1 LETALFL
8 ARKRK
13 SFSSEELAFSPQ
25 FTYYLPWLFRPRDQ
39 QKSWT
44 QLNATF
50 PAGHPW
56 RQGFFCLF
64 RRRQELHLSLAEL
77 NPQQREA
84 VLHTEGPLL
93 LLAGAGS
100 GKTKVV
106 THRVAHLV
114 GEKRISPEHVLA
126 VTFTNKA
133 AREMQERVAGLV
145 GRNKAERILVSTFH
159 SLCCRILRNEIEL
172 LGYKRNF
179 SIYGAADQQRLI
191 KDLMNEIDPEHGLK
205 ADSILWKIS
214 DAKNRLLPPEKFGSF
229 MKGDLIG
236 EMAQRIYPE
245 YQKSL
250 KSYNAVDFD
259 DLIMLTVR
267 LFNEFPEA
275 QQRYQDRFRYI
286 MVDEYQDTNAAQF
299 TLMQRLADKWRNFC
313 VVGDDDQSI
322 YGWRGAEPGNILD
335 FEQHFS
341 GARTIKLEQ
350 NYRSTGHIL
359 NAANTVIKNNNK
371 RKDKALWTAGHDGEK
386 IGVVKC
392 IDAEDEAKAVIER
405 INHNRRDKRMA
416 YKDHAILVR
425 TNSQTLAFEQELRF
439 ADIPFVLIGGQQ
451 FFDRK
456 EVKDA
461 IAYLR
466 FIVNPYDE
474 VNLLRILNYPRRGIG
489 RTTADLLIRTSVT
502 SKEPLWKV
510 LRKARMINGINAK
523 AADALEKFS
532 ALIEEHKKRFRS
544 GGRMASTAKDLFAA
558 IKLEEELRRDPD
570 SREKIER
577 RIENVHELINAL
589 ATYESRDSKPTLSGF
604 LEKVALLD
612 RDEPGSDSKEK
623 KLAQD
628 AVVLMSLHSS
638 KGLEFPHVFMPGFE
652 EGFLPHK
659 KSVSETFDVDEERR
673 LCYVGITRAREKLTI
688 LHVDGRMKYGKK
700 EPRELSRF
708 LAEIPAEVRQDEAR
722 AGFHLAEGNENASLS
737 DMLAK
742 LMGEEAE

>member
-1 LETALFL
+1 M
-8 ARKRK
+8 
-13 SFSSEELAFSPQ
+13 
-25 FTYYLPWLFRPRDQ
+25 
-39 QKSWT
+39 
-44 QLNATF
+44 
-50 PAGHPW
+50 
-56 RQGFFCLF
+56 
-64 RRRQELHLSLAEL
+64 SLAEL
-77 NPQQREA
+77 NQQQLEA

-114 GEKRISPEHVLA
+114 GEKGVDPERVLA

-133 AREMQERVAGLV
+133 AREMHERVAGLV
-145 GRNKAERILVSTFH
+145 GRNKAERIQVSTFH
-159 SLCCRILRNEIEL
+159 SLCCHILRAEIEL

-179 SIYGAADQQRLI
+179 SIYGTSDQQRLI
-191 KDLMNEIDPEHGLK
+191 KDLMNDINPDHGLK
-205 ADSILWKIS
+205 VDNILWKIS
-214 DAKNRLLPPEKFGSF
+214 AAKNRLLHPEQFGTV

-236 EMAQRIYPE
+236 EMAKAVYPE

-259 DLIMLTVR
+259 DLIMLVVR
-267 LFNEFPEA
+267 LFDEFPEI
-275 QQRYQDRFRYI
+275 QEKYQDRFRYI
-286 MVDEYQDTNAAQF
+286 MVDEYQDTNVAQF
-299 TLMQRLADKWRNFC
+299 SLMQRLACRWQNFC

-335 FEQHFS
+335 FERHFA
-341 GARTIKLEQ
+341 GARVIKLEQ

-359 NAANTVIKNNNK
+359 NAANTVIRNNHK
-371 RKDKALWTAGHDGEK
+371 RKDKALWTAGAEGEK
-386 IGVVKC
+386 IGVVSC
-392 IDAEDEAKAVIER
+392 VDAEDEARAVMER
-405 INHNRRDKRMA
+405 IQHNKRERRMA
-416 YKDHAILVR
+416 YRDHAILVR
-425 TNSQTLAFEQELRF
+425 TNAQTLVFEQELRF
-439 ADIPFVLIGGQQ
+439 ADIPYVLIGGQQ

-466 FIVNPYDE
+466 FIINPFDE

-489 RTTADLLIRTSVT
+489 RTTADLLIRTSIA
-502 SKEPLWKV
+502 SREPLWKV
-510 LRKARMINGINAK
+510 IRRARTISGINA
-523 AADALEKFS
+523 AAALALEKFT
-532 ALIEEHKKRFRS
+532 ALIEDHKRHFH
-544 GGRMASTAKDLFAA
+544 GGSHLAATAKQLFAA
-558 IKLEEELRRDPD
+558 IGLEEELRREPD

-577 RIENVHELINAL
+577 RIENLHEVINAL
-589 ATYESRDSKPTLSGF
+589 ATYEGRGGKPTLSDF

-659 KSVSETFDVDEERR
+659 KSVSETFDIDEERR

-688 LHVDGRMKYGKK
+688 LHADGRMKYGKT
-700 EPRELSRF
+700 EPREPSRF
-708 LAEIPAEVRQDEAR
+708 LAEIPDALRKDEAR
-722 AGFHLAEGNENASLS
+722 IGFHLAEGNGNASLS

-742 LMGEEAE
+742 LMREKAE

>member
-1 LETALFL
+1 
-8 ARKRK
+8 
-13 SFSSEELAFSPQ
+13 
-25 FTYYLPWLFRPRDQ
+25 
-39 QKSWT
+39 
-44 QLNATF
+44 
-50 PAGHPW
+50 
-56 RQGFFCLF
+56 
-64 RRRQELHLSLAEL
+64 LSLTEL
-77 NPQQREA
+77 NPQQRAA

-114 GEKRISPEHVLA
+114 GAKKVDPEQVLA
-126 VTFTNKA
+126 VTFTNRA
-133 AREMQERVAGLV
+133 AREMQERVAALV
-145 GRNKAERILVSTFH
+145 GRTQAEKIQVSTFH
-159 SLCCRILRNEIEL
+159 SLCCRILRADIER

-179 SIYGAADQQRLI
+179 SIYGTADQQRLVR
-191 KDLMNEIDPEHGLK
+191 DLMFEIDPDHGLK
-205 ADSILWKIS
+205 VDHILWKIS
-214 DAKNRLLPPEKFGSF
+214 DAKNRLMPSERFGPF
-229 MKGDLIG
+229 MKGDLVG
-236 EMAQRIYPE
+236 AMAQAVYPE

-267 LFNEFPEA
+267 LFDEHPAVEA
-275 QQRYQDRFRYI
+275 KYRDRFRYI

-299 TLMQRLADKWRNFC
+299 TLMRRLAGKWHNFC

-322 YGWRGAEPGNILD
+322 YGWRGAEPGNIID
-335 FEQHFS
+335 FERHFK
-341 GARTIKLEQ
+341 GAHVIKLEQ

-359 NAANTVIKNNNK
+359 KAANTVIRNNK
-371 RKDKALWTAGHDGEK
+371 LRKEKALWTRGGTGEK

-392 IDAEDEAKAVIER
+392 VDAEDEAKAVIDR
-405 INHNRRDKRMA
+405 IHHNRREKRMK

-425 TNSQTLAFEQELRF
+425 TNAQTLVFEQELRF
-439 ADIPFVLIGGQQ
+439 AEIPYVLIGGQQ

-466 FIVNPYDE
+466 FIVNPFDE
-474 VNLLRILNYPRRGIG
+474 VNLLRILNYPKRGIG
-489 RTTADLLIRTSVT
+489 RTTIDLLIRTSVA
-502 SKEPLWKV
+502 SGESLWKV
-510 LRKARMINGINAK
+510 LRRARTLGDVNPK
-523 AADALEKFS
+523 AADAIDGFVGLV
-532 ALIEEHKKRFRS
+532 EEHKRRFHA
-544 GGRMASTAKDLFAA
+544 GGKLAATARELFAA
-558 IKLEEELRRDPD
+558 LGLEDELRREPD

-577 RIENVHELINAL
+577 RIENLQEVINAI
-589 ATYESRDSKPTLSGF
+589 ASYERREAGPTLSGF

-623 KLAQD
+623 KLSQD

-638 KGLEFPHVFMPGFE
+638 KGLEFPHVFLPGFE

-688 LHVDGRMKYGKK
+688 LHAEGRMKYGKI
-700 EPRELSRF
+700 EPREQSRF
-708 LAEIPAEVRQDEAR
+708 LAEIPEEVRQDEAR
-722 AGFHLAEGNENASLS
+722 TGFHLADGDENASLS
-737 DMLAK
+737 EMFAK
-742 LMGEEAE
+742 LMGE

>member
-1 LETALFL
+1 M
-8 ARKRK
+8 
-13 SFSSEELAFSPQ
+13 S
-25 FTYYLPWLFRPRDQ
+25 
-39 QKSWT
+39 
-44 QLNATF
+44 
-50 PAGHPW
+50 
-56 RQGFFCLF
+56 
-64 RRRQELHLSLAEL
+64 LSEL
-77 NPQQREA
+77 NPQQLEA

-114 GEKRISPEHVLA
+114 GEKKVDPEHVLA

-145 GRNKAERILVSTFH
+145 GKARAGGIQVSTFH
-159 SLCCRILRNEIEL
+159 ALCCGILRADIEH

-179 SIYGAADQQRLI
+179 SIYGTSDQQRLI
-191 KDLMNEIDPEHGLK
+191 KDLMNDIDPEHGLK
-205 ADSILWKIS
+205 ADTILWKIS
-214 DAKNRLLPPEKFGSF
+214 DAKNRLLSPEKFGPF
-229 MKGDLIG
+229 MKGDLVG
-236 EMAQRIYPE
+236 EMAQAVYPE

-259 DLIMLTVR
+259 DLIMLVVR
-267 LFNEFPEA
+267 LFDAFPEVQA
-275 QQRYQDRFRYI
+275 RYQERFRYI

-299 TLMQRLADKWRNFC
+299 TLMRRLAARWNNFC
-313 VVGDDDQSI
+313 VVGDDDQSV

-335 FEQHFS
+335 FERHFA
-341 GARTIKLEQ
+341 GAQVVKLEQ

-359 NAANTVIKNNNK
+359 NAANTVIKNNRK
-371 RKDKALWTAGHDGEK
+371 RKDKALWTAGAEGEK

-392 IDAEDEAKAVIER
+392 VDAEDEARAVIER
-405 INHNRRDKRMA
+405 IQHNKRERRMA
-416 YKDHAILVR
+416 YRDHAILVR
-425 TNSQTLAFEQELRF
+425 TNAQTLVFEQELRF
-439 ADIPFVLIGGQQ
+439 ADIPYVLIGGQQ
-451 FFDRK
+451 FFDRR
-456 EVKDA
+456 EVRDA

-466 FIVNPYDE
+466 FIVNPFDE

-502 SKEPLWKV
+502 SREPLWKV
-510 LRKARMINGINAK
+510 IRRASTIGSINST
-523 AADALEKFS
+523 AAVALEKFVT
-532 ALIEEHKKRFRS
+532 LIEEHKRS
-544 GGRMASTAKDLFAA
+544 FHGGGRLAATARQLFAA
-558 IKLEEELRRDPD
+558 IGFEDELRRETD

-577 RIENVHELINAL
+577 RIENLHEVINAL
-589 ATYESRDSKPTLSGF
+589 ATYEGRHGKPTLSGF

-652 EGFLPHK
+652 EGFLPHR

-688 LHVDGRMKYGKK
+688 LHADGRMKYGRT
-700 EPRELSRF
+700 EPREPSRF
-708 LAEIPAEVRQDEAR
+708 LGEIPETVRQDEAR
-722 AGFHLAEGNENASLS
+722 VGFHLTGGDGNASLS

-742 LMGEEAE
+742 LMGETAE

>member
-1 LETALFL
+1 M
-8 ARKRK
+8 
-13 SFSSEELAFSPQ
+13 S
-25 FTYYLPWLFRPRDQ
+25 
-39 QKSWT
+39 
-44 QLNATF
+44 LN
-50 PAGHPW
+50 
-56 RQGFFCLF
+56 
-64 RRRQELHLSLAEL
+64 SL
-77 NPQQREA
+77 NPQQLEA

-114 GEKRISPEHVLA
+114 GSKCVDPERVLA

-133 AREMQERVAGLV
+133 AKEMQARVASLA
-145 GRNKAERILVSTFH
+145 GRSKTERIQISTFH
-159 SLCCRILRNEIEL
+159 SLCCRILRADIEH

-179 SIYGAADQQRLI
+179 SIYGASDQQRLI
-191 KDLMNEIDPEHGLK
+191 KDLMSDINPDHGLK
-205 ADSILWKIS
+205 PDTILWKIS
-214 DAKNRLLPPEKFGSF
+214 EAKNSLLTPEKFGPF
-229 MKGDLIG
+229 MRGDVIG
-236 EMAQRIYPE
+236 EMAKAVYPE

-259 DLIMLTVR
+259 DLIMLVVR
-267 LFNEFPEA
+267 LFDEFPEV
-275 QQRYQDRFRYI
+275 QERYQERFRYI
-286 MVDEYQDTNAAQF
+286 MVDEYQDTNTAQF
-299 TLMQRLADKWRNFC
+299 TLMHRLAGKWGNFC

-322 YGWRGAEPGNILD
+322 YGWRGADPGNILD
-335 FEQHFS
+335 FEKNFA
-341 GARTIKLEQ
+341 GAHVIKLEQ
-350 NYRSTGHIL
+350 NYRSTANIL
-359 NAANTVIKNNNK
+359 NAANTVIKNNRK
-371 RKDKALWTAGHDGEK
+371 RKEKALWTSGSDGEK

-392 IDAEDEAKAVIER
+392 IDAEDEARAVIER
-405 INHNRRDKRMA
+405 IHHNVRNKQMA
-416 YKDHAILVR
+416 HKDHAILMR
-425 TNSQTLAFEQELRF
+425 TNAQTMVFEQELRF
-439 ADIPFVLIGGQQ
+439 ADVPYVLIGGQQ

-489 RTTADLLIRTSVT
+489 RTSADHLIRTSV
-502 SKEPLWKV
+502 SSREPLWKV
-510 LRKARMINGINAK
+510 LRRARMIQGINAK
-523 AADALEKFS
+523 ATSALEGFV
-532 ALIEEHKKRFRS
+532 ALIEEHKRWFRG
-544 GGRMASTAKDLFAA
+544 GGRLAATAKELFAA
-558 IKLEEELRRDPD
+558 IGLEDELRREPD
-570 SREKIER
+570 SREKVER
-577 RIENVHELINAL
+577 RIENVEEIINAI
-589 ATYESRDSKPTLSGF
+589 ASYESRESKPTLSGF

-623 KLAQD
+623 KLAKD

-638 KGLEFPHVFMPGFE
+638 KGLEFPHVFLPGFE

-673 LCYVGITRAREKLTI
+673 LCYVGITRAREKLTL
-688 LHVDGRMKYGKK
+688 LHADARMKYGKA

-708 LAEIPAEVRQDEAR
+708 LVEIPEEVRQEEAR
-722 AGFHLAEGNENASLS
+722 AGFHLAEGDENASLS

>member
-1 LETALFL
+1 M
-8 ARKRK
+8 
-13 SFSSEELAFSPQ
+13 S
-25 FTYYLPWLFRPRDQ
+25 
-39 QKSWT
+39 
-44 QLNATF
+44 
-50 PAGHPW
+50 
-56 RQGFFCLF
+56 
-64 RRRQELHLSLAEL
+64 LSEL
-77 NPQQREA
+77 NPQQLEA

-114 GEKRISPEHVLA
+114 GEKKVDPEHVLA

-145 GRNKAERILVSTFH
+145 GKTRAGRIQVSTFH
-159 SLCCRILRNEIEL
+159 ALCCGILRADIEH

-179 SIYGAADQQRLI
+179 SIYGASDQQRLI
-191 KDLMNEIDPEHGLK
+191 KDLMNDIDPEHGLK
-205 ADSILWKIS
+205 ADTILWKIS
-214 DAKNRLLPPEKFGSF
+214 DAKNRLLPPEKFGPF
-229 MKGDLIG
+229 MKGDLVG
-236 EMAQRIYPE
+236 EMAQAVYPE

-259 DLIMLTVR
+259 DLIMLVVR
-267 LFNEFPEA
+267 LFDTFPEVQA
-275 QQRYQDRFRYI
+275 RYQERFRYI

-299 TLMQRLADKWRNFC
+299 TLMRRLAARWNNFC
-313 VVGDDDQSI
+313 VVGDDDQSV

-335 FEQHFS
+335 FERHFA
-341 GARTIKLEQ
+341 GAQVVKLEQ

-359 NAANTVIKNNNK
+359 NAANTVIKNNRK
-371 RKDKALWTAGHDGEK
+371 RKDKALWTAGAEGEK

-392 IDAEDEAKAVIER
+392 VDAEDEARAVIER
-405 INHNRRDKRMA
+405 IHHNKRERRMA
-416 YKDHAILVR
+416 YRDHAILVR
-425 TNSQTLAFEQELRF
+425 TNAQTLVFEQELRF
-439 ADIPFVLIGGQQ
+439 ADIPYVLIGGQQ
-451 FFDRK
+451 FFDRR

-461 IAYLR
+461 IAFLR
-466 FIVNPYDE
+466 FIANPFDE
-474 VNLLRILNYPRRGIG
+474 VNLLRILNYPCRGIG

-502 SKEPLWKV
+502 SREPLWKV
-510 LRKARMINGINAK
+510 IRRASTIGSINST
-523 AADALEKFS
+523 AAVALEKFVT
-532 ALIEEHKKRFRS
+532 LIEEHKRNFHG
-544 GGRMASTAKDLFAA
+544 GGRLAATARQLFAA
-558 IKLEEELRRDPD
+558 IGFEDELRREPD

-577 RIENVHELINAL
+577 RIENLHEVINAL
-589 ATYESRDSKPTLSGF
+589 ATYEGRHGKPTLSGF

-652 EGFLPHK
+652 EGFLPHR

-688 LHVDGRMKYGKK
+688 LHADGRMKYGKT
-700 EPRELSRF
+700 EPREPSRF
-708 LAEIPAEVRQDEAR
+708 LGEIPETVRQDEAR
-722 AGFHLAEGNENASLS
+722 VGFHLTEGDENASLS

-742 LMGEEAE
+742 LMGETAE

>member
-1 LETALFL
+1 M
-8 ARKRK
+8 
-13 SFSSEELAFSPQ
+13 S
-25 FTYYLPWLFRPRDQ
+25 
-39 QKSWT
+39 
-44 QLNATF
+44 
-50 PAGHPW
+50 
-56 RQGFFCLF
+56 
-64 RRRQELHLSLAEL
+64 LSEL
-77 NPQQREA
+77 NPQQCEA

-114 GEKRISPEHVLA
+114 GEKRVDPKHVLA

-133 AREMQERVAGLV
+133 AREMQERVAELV
-145 GRNKAERILVSTFH
+145 GRNKAERIQVSTFH
-159 SLCCRILRNEIEL
+159 SLCCRILRAEIEQ

-179 SIYGAADQQRLI
+179 SIYGTSDQQRLI
-191 KDLMNEIDPEHGLK
+191 KDLMHDIDPVHGLK
-205 ADSILWKIS
+205 VDNILWKIS
-214 DAKNRLLPPEKFGSF
+214 DAKNRLLPPEKFGPF

-236 EMAQRIYPE
+236 EMAQAVYPE

-259 DLIMLTVR
+259 DLIMLVVK
-267 LFNEFPEA
+267 LFDEFPKVQEK
-275 QQRYQDRFRYI
+275 YQDRFRYI

-299 TLMQRLADKWRNFC
+299 TLMRKLAGKWNNFC

-335 FEQHFS
+335 FERHFR
-341 GARTIKLEQ
+341 GAYTIKLEQ
-350 NYRSTGHIL
+350 NYRSTAHIL

-371 RKDKALWTAGHDGEK
+371 RKDKALWTSGGNGEK
-386 IGVVKC
+386 IGIVKC
-392 IDAEDEAKAVIER
+392 IDAEDEAKAVIDR
-405 INHNRRDKRMA
+405 IHHNRREKRMA

-425 TNSQTLAFEQELRF
+425 TNAQTLVFEQELRF
-439 ADIPFVLIGGQQ
+439 ADIPYVLIGGQQ

-456 EVKDA
+456 EVKNA

-510 LRKARMINGINAK
+510 LRRARTINGVNSK
-523 AADALEKFS
+523 AAEAIDKFTN
-532 ALIEEHKKRFRS
+532 LIEDHKRWFRS
-544 GGRMASTAKDLFAA
+544 SGHMAATTKDLFNV
-558 IKLEEELRRDPD
+558 IGLEDEIRREPD
-570 SREKIER
+570 SRDKIDR
-577 RIENVHELINAL
+577 RIENIQEVINAL
-589 ATYESRDSKPTLSGF
+589 ATYDSRDSKPTLAGF

-623 KLAQD
+623 KLAKD

-638 KGLEFPHVFMPGFE
+638 KGLEFPHVFLPGFE

-688 LHVDGRMKYGKK
+688 LHADGRMKYGKT

-708 LAEIPAEVRQDEAR
+708 LAEIPETVRQDEAR
-722 AGFHLAEGNENASLS
+722 VGFHLAEGDENASLS

-742 LMGEEAE
+742 LMEETAE

>member
-1 LETALFL
+1 M
-8 ARKRK
+8 
-13 SFSSEELAFSPQ
+13 S
-25 FTYYLPWLFRPRDQ
+25 
-39 QKSWT
+39 
-44 QLNATF
+44 LN
-50 PAGHPW
+50 
-56 RQGFFCLF
+56 
-64 RRRQELHLSLAEL
+64 SL
-77 NPQQREA
+77 NPQQLEA

-100 GKTKVV
+100 GKTNVV

-114 GEKRISPEHVLA
+114 GSKCIDPERVLA

-133 AREMQERVAGLV
+133 AKEMQERVAGLA
-145 GRNKAERILVSTFH
+145 GRTKTERIQISTFH
-159 SLCCRILRNEIEL
+159 SLCCRILRADIEH

-179 SIYGAADQQRLI
+179 SIYGASDQQRLI
-191 KDLMNEIDPEHGLK
+191 KDLMNDISTDHGLK
-205 ADSILWKIS
+205 PDAILWKIS
-214 DAKNRLLPPEKFGSF
+214 DAKNSLKSPKEFGPF
-229 MKGDLIG
+229 MRGDVIG
-236 EMAQRIYPE
+236 EMAQKVYPE

-259 DLIMLTVR
+259 DLIMLVVR
-267 LFNEFPEA
+267 LFDEFPEV
-275 QQRYQDRFRYI
+275 QKRYQERFQYI
-286 MVDEYQDTNAAQF
+286 MVDEYQDTNTAQF
-299 TLMQRLADKWRNFC
+299 TLMHRLAGKWNNFC

-322 YGWRGAEPGNILD
+322 YGWRGADPGNILD
-335 FEQHFS
+335 FEKNFA
-341 GARTIKLEQ
+341 GAHVIKLEQ
-350 NYRSTGHIL
+350 NYRSTANIL
-359 NAANTVIKNNNK
+359 NAANKLIKHNQK
-371 RKDKALWTAGHDGEK
+371 RKEKALWTAGDDGEK

-392 IDAEDEAKAVIER
+392 IDAEDETRAVIER
-405 INHNRRDKRMA
+405 INHNVRNKKMT
-416 YKDHAILVR
+416 YKDHAILMR
-425 TNSQTLAFEQELRF
+425 TNAQTMVFEQELRF
-439 ADIPFVLIGGQQ
+439 ADIPYVLIGGQQ

-466 FIVNPYDE
+466 FMVNPYDE

-502 SKEPLWKV
+502 TKEPLWKV
-510 LRKARMINGINAK
+510 IRRARMIDGINAK
-523 AADALEKFS
+523 AAEALEKFV
-532 ALIEEHKKRFRS
+532 ALIEDHKRWFR
-544 GGRMASTAKDLFAA
+544 GGGQLAGTAKDLFAA
-558 IKLEEELRRDPD
+558 IGLEDELRRDPD

-577 RIENVHELINAL
+577 RIENVQEVINAV
-589 ATYESRDSKPTLSGF
+589 ATYEERDGKPTLSGF

-623 KLAQD
+623 KLAKD

-638 KGLEFPHVFMPGFE
+638 KGLEFPHVFLPGFE

-659 KSVSETFDVDEERR
+659 KTVSEGVDVDEERR

-688 LHVDGRMKYGKK
+688 LHADTRKKYGKA

-708 LAEIPAEVRQDEAR
+708 LAEIPEEVRQEEAR
-722 AGFHLAEGNENASLS
+722 AGFHLAEGEENVSMS

>member
-1 LETALFL
+1 M
-8 ARKRK
+8 
-13 SFSSEELAFSPQ
+13 
-25 FTYYLPWLFRPRDQ
+25 
-39 QKSWT
+39 
-44 QLNATF
+44 
-50 PAGHPW
+50 
-56 RQGFFCLF
+56 
-64 RRRQELHLSLAEL
+64 SLAEL
-77 NPQQREA
+77 NPQQLEA
-84 VLHTEGPLL
+84 VLHTDGPLL

-100 GKTKVV
+100 GKTKVI

-114 GEKRISPEHVLA
+114 GEKRVDPEQVLA

-145 GRNKAERILVSTFH
+145 GKSRAERIQVSTFH
-159 SLCCRILRNEIEL
+159 SLCCRILRTDIEH

-179 SIYGAADQQRLI
+179 SIYGTSDQQRLI
-191 KDLMNEIDPEHGLK
+191 KDLMNGIDPNHGLK
-205 ADSILWKIS
+205 VDTILWKIS
-214 DAKNRLLPPEKFGSF
+214 DAKNRLLPPEKFGPF

-236 EMAQRIYPE
+236 EMAQAVYPE

-259 DLIMLTVR
+259 DLIMLVDR
-267 LFNEFPEA
+267 LFETFPEV
-275 QQRYQDRFRYI
+275 QESYQERFRYI

-299 TLMQRLADKWRNFC
+299 NLMRRLAARWNNFC

-335 FEQHFS
+335 FERHFT
-341 GARTIKLEQ
+341 GAHVIKLEQ

-359 NAANTVIKNNNK
+359 NAANTVIKNNHK
-371 RKDKALWTAGHDGEK
+371 RKDKALWTAGAEGEK

-392 IDAEDEAKAVIER
+392 VDAEDEARAVIER
-405 INHNRRDKRMA
+405 IHHNKRERRMA
-416 YKDHAILVR
+416 YRDHAILVR
-425 TNSQTLAFEQELRF
+425 TNAQTLVFEQELRF
-439 ADIPFVLIGGQQ
+439 ADIPYVLIGGQQ

-466 FIVNPYDE
+466 FIVNPFDE

-489 RTTADLLIRTSVT
+489 RTTADLLIRTSVSSRET
-502 SKEPLWKV
+502 LWKV
-510 LRKARMINGINAK
+510 IRRSRTIGDINA
-523 AADALEKFS
+523 AAVVALEKFV
-532 ALIEEHKKRFRS
+532 ALIEEHKRSFHS
-544 GGRMASTAKDLFAA
+544 GGRLAATARQLFTA
-558 IKLEEELRRDPD
+558 IGLEDELRREPA

-577 RIENVHELINAL
+577 RIENLHEVINAL
-589 ATYESRDSKPTLSGF
+589 ATYEGRDGKPTLSGF

-623 KLAQD
+623 KLARD

-659 KSVSETFDVDEERR
+659 KSVTETFDVDEERR
-673 LCYVGITRAREKLTI
+673 LCYVGITRARQKLTI
-688 LHVDGRMKYGKK
+688 LHADGRMKYGKT

-708 LAEIPAEVRQDEAR
+708 LAEIPETVRQDEAR
-722 AGFHLAEGNENASLS
+722 VGFHLTEDDENASLS

-742 LMGEEAE
+742 LMAEKAE